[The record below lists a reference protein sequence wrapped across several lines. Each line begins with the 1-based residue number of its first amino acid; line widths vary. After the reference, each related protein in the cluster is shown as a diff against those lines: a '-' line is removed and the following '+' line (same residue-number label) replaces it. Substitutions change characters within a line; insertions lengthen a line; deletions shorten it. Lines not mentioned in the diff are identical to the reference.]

1 MFAEGDAASLSRI
14 ATWGPC
20 SEELGLLD
28 AATAGGTE
36 APAGLPAEAVV
47 AFSVDAAL
55 PVGAEPAVG
64 LVVPLA
70 GLVAAVLAP
79 GTAGA
84 DVAGLAGLVAAVA
97 GLPVV
102 PGAATLAPGAAAV
115 VVPALVPGAV
125 AAVVPVLE
133 PGAVAA
139 VVPVLEPGAVT
150 AAPVPVVA
158 EAVPAWRTIKRLSKG

>member
-47 AFSVDAAL
+47 AFSVDAGL
-55 PVGAEPAVG
+55 PVI
-64 LVVPLA
+64 PL
-70 GLVAAVLAP
+70 GLAP

-102 PGAATLAPGAAAV
+102 PGAATLAPGAVAAV
-115 VVPALVPGAV
+115 APVLAPGAV
-125 AAVVPVLE
+125 VAVPVR
-133 PGAVAA
+133 A
-139 VVPVLEPGAVT
+139 PGAVT
-150 AAPVPVVA
+150 AAPAAVVA
-158 EAVPAWRTIKRLSKG
+158 EAAPA

>member
-102 PGAATLAPGAAAV
+102 PGAATLAPGAVAAV
-115 VVPALVPGAV
+115 APVLAPGAV
-125 AAVVPVLE
+125 VAVPVL
-133 PGAVAA
+133 A
-139 VVPVLEPGAVT
+139 PGAVT
-150 AAPVPVVA
+150 AAPAAVVA
-158 EAVPAWRTIKRLSKG
+158 EAAPA

>member
-1 MFAEGDAASLSRI
+1 MFAEGDAASLSKI
-14 ATWGPC
+14 ATWGPT
-20 SEELGLLD
+20 SEEPGLLD

-47 AFSVDAAL
+47 AFSVDAAP
-55 PVGAEPAVG
+55 PVEAVPAVE
-64 LVVPLA
+64 
-70 GLVAAVLAP
+70 LVAAS
-79 GTAGA
+79 
-84 DVAGLAGLVAAVA
+84 
-97 GLPVV
+97 LPVALLGLV
-102 PGAATLAPGAAAV
+102 PGAATLEPGAAAV